1 MLNEWWN
8 EVRKRRGGKAGW
20 MGESG
25 EGERRG
31 QGSIVWEWVKGEKRQ
46 VWIDGELGEGE
57 SRGQGWL
64 NERKWVTA
72 G

>member
-46 VWIDGELGEGE
+46 V
-57 SRGQGWL
+57 
-64 NERKWVTA
+64 
-72 G
+72 

>member
-1 MLNEWWN
+1 
-8 EVRKRRGGKAGW
+8 

-25 EGERRG
+25 EGERRV